1 MSSLPES
8 QNTKTFSRC
17 RVGGWIVAWPFPL
30 AVLLLWYLAALHE
43 WVPPQILPSPQ
54 AVGLTLWE
62 LMKTGELVANLY
74 IGMIRVFS
82 GFAVGM
88 TIGLAL
94 GTGMGLSPRFKD
106 YVFPLFKAVS
116 HVPVIAWIPLLMLLV
131 GIDETLMLVVIA
143 NATLVPA
150 ARGTN
155 SSLATAPG
163 VEISTISDLKGRK
176 VSVLKGTAFQRPFD
190 KLLANGQAG

>member
-1 MSSLPES
+1 M
-8 QNTKTFSRC
+8 
-17 RVGGWIVAWPFPL
+17 
-30 AVLLLWYLAALHE
+30 LLLWYLAALHE

-155 SSLATAPG
+155 SYLATAPG

-176 VSVLKGTAFQRPFD
+176 VSVLKGAAFQRPFD